1 MINFQTLL
9 QTDFLS
15 FLQNAH
21 HEVNGSKLDNDPY
34 LRLLADDVQGIADGT
49 IRRYLCNLP
58 PGHAKTFTFSVSLP
72 AWILA
77 HNPAAK
83 ILILSYGEDLAIPIA
98 RTIRNVVASQW
109 FRRAYPAT
117 QLAKDH
123 RAAGD
128 FGTDKGGRVL
138 ASSID
143 GAITG
148 QRCDHLIIDDP
159 VQISD
164 ANDLAWLE
172 KNNSRFDT
180 DIISR
185 LNNPRTGSVV
195 IVQHR
200 LNRVDLTGHLLK
212 RGGWTHRVLPLVA
225 TKPDKYYLRDGTAW
239 DRLEGEPLRPNA
251 YTENMIADLRA
262 HTGPPGFG
270 PLYQQTFDGPHV
282 LQIEREDFVV
292 EPVYKTPDARFI
304 ISADLNQKG
313 EAGASL
319 SVIQSWALLSDRR
332 YLLVDQ
338 WRGRATRKMLGKQ
351 FRTLSARYN
360 PGVIL
365 IEDNGPASELA
376 EMLQRI
382 GYDVQLIRPRG
393 DKLSRLR
400 PHVPLFRDRR
410 IVLPFGSPFIEE
422 FISEFMAFPYG
433 EHSDQV
439 DTATQMFRWVENNDL
454 PAPKRRGK
462 AHAICLVH
470 PQIGR
475 TKTLPGLGKRP
486 NIFVRRR
493 R

>member
-1 MINFQTLL
+1 MNSFRTLL
-9 QTDFLS
+9 QNDFFT
-15 FLQNAH
+15 FLKNAH
-21 HEVNGSKLDNDPY
+21 REVNGSKLDNDPY

-58 PGHAKTFTFSVSLP
+58 PGHAKTFVFSISLP

-77 HNPAAK
+77 HNPFAK

-98 RTIRNVVASQW
+98 RAIRNILASDW
-109 FRRAYPAT
+109 FQDAFPGT

-128 FGTDKGGRVL
+128 FGTRKGGRVF

-148 QRCDHLIIDDP
+148 QRCDYLIIDDP

-164 ANDLAWLE
+164 ANNLTWLD

-180 DIISR
+180 DVISR
-185 LNNPRTGSVV
+185 LNSPRTGSVV

-200 LNRVDLTGHLLK
+200 LNRDDLTGHLLK
-212 RGGWTHRVLPLVA
+212 RGGWTHRVVPLVA
-225 TKPDKYYLRDGTAW
+225 TKPETYHLRDGTVW
-239 DRLEGEPLRPNA
+239 RRPEGVPLRPNA
-251 YTENMIADLRA
+251 YTENVIADLRE
-262 HTGPPGFG
+262 HTGAPGFG
-270 PLYQQTFDGPHV
+270 PLYQQTFEGPDV
-282 LQIEREDFVV
+282 LQIVREDLIV
-292 EPVYKTPDARFI
+292 EPVYKTPNAPFI

-313 EAGASL
+313 EAGTSF
-319 SVIQSWALLSDRR
+319 SVIQCWALMSDGRH
-332 YLLVDQ
+332 LLADQ

-360 PGVIL
+360 PSVIL

-376 EMLQRI
+376 ETLHRI
-382 GYDVQLIRPRG
+382 GYNVELITPRG
-393 DKLSRLR
+393 DKFSRLR
-400 PHVPLFRDRR
+400 AHVQLFRDHR
-410 IVLPFGSPFIEE
+410 IVLPAGSPFIAD
-422 FISEFMAFPYG
+422 FISEFIAFPHG
-433 EHSDQV
+433 ENSDQV
-439 DTATQMFRWVENNDL
+439 DAATQMFRWIENNDL

-462 AHAICLVH
+462 AHAICVIQ
-470 PQIGR
+470 PPIGR
-475 TKTLPGLGKRP
+475 KQSFPRIGGRP